1 MNTSFKLASVSSLA
15 ATLISANAATSV
27 GYDFSSNSSG
37 DLFTGGVS
45 GWSQSNSNP
54 FAFGQILPRAY
65 ISTSTN
71 FGSGPGPTGHLGTQL
86 TNTPDNS
93 PTTVTGALGVSALD
107 PVSPRLSLNLAI
119 LDDVLDN
126 FPGRDDFKVALRDRS
141 GQDMAVISL
150 SPTVGDDLSWDV
162 AVGVNGAAPTTTG
175 AQVDVRAGYVF
186 IVDFNS
192 SSTSFFY
199 GPSQG
204 TTSPV
209 LISNEAAV
217 GNFGSRVA
225 EIAMT
230 HQPVAAVGTSANTL
244 AFDDIEVSVP
254 EPSSSLLIF
263 AAAAFL
269 GVRKRS

>member
-1 MNTSFKLASVSSLA
+1 
-15 ATLISANAATSV
+15 
-27 GYDFSSNSSG
+27 
-37 DLFTGGVS
+37 
-45 GWSQSNSNP
+45 
-54 FAFGQILPRAY
+54 
-65 ISTSTN
+65 
-71 FGSGPGPTGHLGTQL
+71 
-86 TNTPDNS
+86 
-93 PTTVTGALGVSALD
+93 VSALD